1 MGGSHDPG
9 SGEKLSFLSLEDADS
24 EREPLLSGTRDSKEV
39 TLSNNDISNI
49 YSSCCTDRKEE
60 SGIEEVGRQ
69 LGD

>member
-24 EREPLLSGTRDSKEV
+24 ERGPLLSGTRDSKEV

-49 YSSCCTDRKEE
+49 YSSWFVQ
-60 SGIEEVGRQ
+60 VGRRNRGGGSTTQ
-69 LGD
+69 